1 MTSILYSLA
10 NATTRLKKSR
20 STTWVVGLWG
30 KERII
35 IFGFGHSILIA
46 LSARSMKSPP
56 AREGDR
62 PDVRAGDHHRVGM
75 DRICRV
81 GYERD
86 VPGAHRRQHEV
97 GQPLL
102 RADRGDRLVSGS
114 SSTLYLRLYQL
125 QMASRSFGIPR
136 ESE

>member
-46 LSARSMKSPP
+46 LSARSMKSPSPLVREIDRTSAP
-56 AREGDR
+56 AITTE
-62 PDVRAGDHHRVGM
+62 
-75 DRICRV
+75 
-81 GYERD
+81 
-86 VPGAHRRQHEV
+86 
-97 GQPLL
+97 
-102 RADRGDRLVSGS
+102 
-114 SSTLYLRLYQL
+114 
-125 QMASRSFGIPR
+125 
-136 ESE
+136 